1 MKNIISYNNFKINE
15 SISVFLKNNYNK
27 IFIEP
32 NLNLNNLFNNFMKK
46 IDNEKKVS
54 LLFQNF
60 IKNNQVMIVS
70 EIKKLDSIDNIN
82 NIISDEIKYF
92 YFTLKITVDKLQ
104 NDDFTISSIFEK
116 LRDKRLV
123 QLMSFPEDK
132 FSNAIKTYM
141 SDVLIPYLKNES
153 EEIDKYKN
161 NTITWLN
168 LTLFDAIKQK
178 TNILNNISSN
188 NNMINSI
195 DILSKQMKGSTN
207 IEIKKIILNN
217 ITNMNKSEL
226 INLCQYLGINNDNI

>member
-15 SISVFLKNNYNK
+15 SISDFLKNNYNK

-32 NLNLNNLFNNFMKK
+32 NINLNNLFNNFMKK

-54 LLFQNF
+54 LLFQSF
-60 IKNNQVMIVS
+60 IKNNQIMIVS
-70 EIKKLDSIDNIN
+70 EIKKSDSIDNIK

-116 LRDKRLV
+116 LRDKKLV
-123 QLMSFPEDK
+123 QLMRFPEDK

-226 INLCQYLGINNDNI
+226 IYVII

>member
-1 MKNIISYNNFKINE
+1 
-15 SISVFLKNNYNK
+15 
-27 IFIEP
+27 
-32 NLNLNNLFNNFMKK
+32 
-46 IDNEKKVS
+46 
-54 LLFQNF
+54 
-60 IKNNQVMIVS
+60 MIVS
-70 EIKKLDSIDNIN
+70 EIKKSDSIDNIN

-226 INLCQYLGINNDNI
+226 INLSKYLGINNDKI